1 MKLVAKKPERAY
13 VCENLWLPKG
23 HINAD
28 GIKGALT
35 FTFIEEREAKTLC
48 LWQETPDHLIVPRE
62 FWDRSQPAPFEVVDC
77 RPLTYPRVS
86 FNSHITLDA
95 KNPHET
101 VQRDAFNAMVGAQGG
116 ILQLACVSGD
126 TVLNLSRNGKGF
138 KMTIQEACCRMRG
151 AHRYT
156 WNEAPTYIRSKLEDR
171 IGLNLVEDIIYRGKR
186 MTYVIELEGGKKLR
200 LTSDHEVLTTHGWC
214 SIDTGLGVGV
224 WTHVIT
230 DTGQVKWGKKE
241 QKALRQ
247 KPVYKRLHWYPSH
260 PFAHRNGNK
269 TGPRSGR
276 QQEWTLEEHRAV
288 AEAMLNNMTLEQFR
302 ERCRTGD
309 VDGLFFIN
317 PSEFVVHH
325 RDENP
330 KNNHPD
336 NLEVVP
342 KTDHHVVQHPADVK
356 HFGYGVPV
364 PVRIKSI
371 TPHGME
377 DVYDVVCADPHH
389 NFVANGIVVHNCGR
403 GKTVIALA
411 VIAHLQVPALIVVDN
426 TQLLSQWRKEI
437 KKFLG
442 MQDEYIG
449 LLGDGSF
456 DWKKPV
462 VLATYQTLAQKSAS
476 FPQEIRRWFGVTIWD
491 EAHHVAAPTFSRS
504 VDMFYGRRY
513 GLTATPDRIDGM
525 NVVYEMHLGPVLYK
539 NLTQNLKPE
548 IYFVWT
554 GMKVDPKDM
563 QVRPLVCD
571 KNGELHLGKLAGYFG
586 RWDVRLQFILNEV
599 RKATNAGRKP
609 LVLSNSVDELINL
622 YAMWVGHPKYT
633 DIPEP
638 TAAEVGHQHPPIEMD
653 EKKLKRT
660 WARIHAV
667 EAELKTLT
675 HPARIAE
682 RQKTLE
688 ILRGDI
694 KSNDAWEAVQKV
706 LRERQREYL
715 KTLLAIPSNAGLLT
729 FKVDVGVRQ
738 KMLSTKD
745 VIFSIMKYGKEGLD
759 KPDLDTVFLCEPI
772 SQKNILQQVM
782 GRALR
787 ELAGKNQP
795 VFIVMEDEVG
805 PMIGMCQS
813 IRKHLREWPVEEN
826 GPYTYNLVG
835 YPNRRHSQRSMSL

>member
-1 MKLVAKKPERAY
+1 MRLVAKKPERAY

-35 FTFIEEREAKTLC
+35 FTFIEERDAKTLC
-48 LWQETPDHLIVPRE
+48 LWQETPDHLVVPRE

-86 FNSHITLDA
+86 FNSRITLDA

-116 ILQLACVSGD
+116 ILQLA
-126 TVLNLSRNGKGF
+126 
-138 KMTIQEACCRMRG
+138 
-151 AHRYT
+151 
-156 WNEAPTYIRSKLEDR
+156 
-171 IGLNLVEDIIYRGKR
+171 
-186 MTYVIELEGGKKLR
+186 
-200 LTSDHEVLTTHGWC
+200 
-214 SIDTGLGVGV
+214 
-224 WTHVIT
+224 
-230 DTGQVKWGKKE
+230 
-241 QKALRQ
+241 
-247 KPVYKRLHWYPSH
+247 
-260 PFAHRNGNK
+260 
-269 TGPRSGR
+269 
-276 QQEWTLEEHRAV
+276 
-288 AEAMLNNMTLEQFR
+288 
-302 ERCRTGD
+302 
-309 VDGLFFIN
+309 
-317 PSEFVVHH
+317 
-325 RDENP
+325 
-330 KNNHPD
+330 
-336 NLEVVP
+336 
-342 KTDHHVVQHPADVK
+342 
-356 HFGYGVPV
+356 
-364 PVRIKSI
+364 
-371 TPHGME
+371 
-377 DVYDVVCADPHH
+377 
-389 NFVANGIVVHNCGR
+389 CGR

-442 MQDEYIG
+442 LQDEDIG

-539 NLTQNLKPE
+539 NLAQNLKPE

-660 WARIHAV
+660 WARIHAI

-826 GPYTYNLVG
+826 GPYTYNLIG